1 MFAFSG
7 DQRKKRPSN
16 GQTEV
21 GWDLPGM
28 VYSQPTTDY
37 SWYPQCQFSSHRD
50 PPRL

>member
-7 DQRKKRPSN
+7 DQGKKRLSD

-21 GWDLPGM
+21 GWTLPGM

-37 SWYPQCQFSSHRD
+37 NWYPECQ
-50 PPRL
+50 